1 MTAIESVD
9 ELYTLLA
16 RAGESRRLAAGSVI
30 FERGDRGTSMY
41 ILTAGTIALKLGE
54 EVMDTLG
61 APGLFGEMALIDYE
75 PRSLTAVAQD
85 DAEVVEIPE
94 RRFWVLVHETPRF
107 AQLVMR
113 VMADRLRKMSSQAPP
128 AT

>member
-1 MTAIESVD
+1 MSALESAD
-9 ELYTLLA
+9 ELYGLLA
-16 RAGESRRLAAGSVI
+16 RAGDTRRLSAGEAI

-41 ILTAGTIALKLGE
+41 ILTAGAVALKLGDE
-54 EVMDTLG
+54 IVHSVQ
-61 APGLFGEMALIDYE
+61 APGLFGEMALIDYG

-113 VMADRLRKMSSQAPP
+113 EMADRLRRVSDSR
-128 AT
+128 

>member
-1 MTAIESVD
+1 MSANESAD
-9 ELYTLLA
+9 ELYRLLA
-16 RAGESRRLAAGSVI
+16 RAGDARRLSAGEVI
-30 FERGDRGTSMY
+30 FERGDHGASMY
-41 ILTAGTIALKLGE
+41 ILTAGTVALKLGD
-54 EVMDTLG
+54 EVMDSVQ

-85 DAEVVEIPE
+85 DIEIVEIPE

-113 VMADRLRKMSSQAPP
+113 EMADRLRRVSGTAR
-128 AT
+128 

>member
-1 MTAIESVD
+1 MSTIQSAD
-9 ELYTLLA
+9 ELYVLLA
-16 RAGESRRLAAGSVI
+16 RAGQGRRLAAGSVI
-30 FERGDRGTSMY
+30 FERGDDATSMY
-41 ILTAGTIALKLGE
+41 VLIAGTVALKRGD
-54 EVMDTLG
+54 EVVDSVR

-85 DAEVVEIPE
+85 DVEIVEIPE

-113 VMADRLRKMSSQAPP
+113 VMSDRVRRIS
-128 AT
+128 ATL